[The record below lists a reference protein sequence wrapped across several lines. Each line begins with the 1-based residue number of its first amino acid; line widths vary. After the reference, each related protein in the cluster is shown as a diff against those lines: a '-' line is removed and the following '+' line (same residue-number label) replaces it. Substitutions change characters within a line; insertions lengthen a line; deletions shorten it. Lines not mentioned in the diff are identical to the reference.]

1 MSYKS
6 MKKGKGLLKEI
17 VQGRLIWL

>member
-1 MSYKS
+1 MQAR
-6 MKKGKGLLKEI
+6 KGLSTKI

>member
-1 MSYKS
+1 MQAQ
-6 MKKGKGLLKEI
+6 KGLSTET

>member
-1 MSYKS
+1 MQAQ
-6 MKKGKGLLKEI
+6 KGVSTEI

>member
-1 MSYKS
+1 MLKWAI
-6 MKKGKGLLKEI
+6 KKEV

>member
-1 MSYKS
+1 MQAQ
-6 MKKGKGLLKEI
+6 KGVSTET